1 MRSVLICPSIEHMFI
16 NKPCYIVLKWLA
28 TFVGASVGASV
39 GDTISLFGPYR
50 KANIAVTAAAVP
62 AIISCAVHT

>member
-1 MRSVLICPSIEHMFI
+1 MFD
-16 NKPCYIVLKWLA
+16 KPHSYKVISFRLA